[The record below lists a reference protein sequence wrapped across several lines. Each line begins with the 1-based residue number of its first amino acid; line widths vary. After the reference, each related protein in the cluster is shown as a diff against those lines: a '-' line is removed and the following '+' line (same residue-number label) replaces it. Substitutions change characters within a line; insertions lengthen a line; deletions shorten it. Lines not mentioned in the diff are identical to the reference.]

1 MRRSRLVACVLTS
14 LAAASPG
21 CRGSDARPNVLLV
34 VVDTLRAD
42 QLGSYG
48 HPRSPTPNLDALAAG
63 GVLFERAVAASSRT
77 APSHASIMTSRFVN
91 EHSIGHSNGGS
102 RLVGETTL
110 ADVFAGAGYDTAA
123 FVSNYMLR
131 RSMGLDRGFE
141 VYDDELGQV
150 ETNRPDVYERI
161 ARDTTARA
169 LAWLESTRARPW
181 FVFVHY
187 QDPHGPYEPPPP
199 YDERFDP
206 APSGD
211 EIPLRVR
218 GNVSGGPGIPE
229 YQLLPELRFASQY
242 RARYLGEVAYTD
254 EWIGK
259 LLRGAEAWGRRPL
272 VVLMTSDHGESLGED
287 ELYFLH
293 GEMTLPSVSHVPFV
307 VRAPGL
313 EPGRRKE
320 LVHHV
325 DVLPT
330 LLGLAGLPVPEHLQ
344 GLSLGPLLEP
354 GGEIPERILYSDI
367 GTEVSAYHGDRFVRV
382 RRATLQAP
390 WQPSWQTF
398 DWNVGAGTW
407 TEARGEPRMRAPIAG
422 YLARRAPLAP
432 LEPLSEEERDRLRAL
447 GYLPTSEPREE

>member
-1 MRRSRLVACVLTS
+1 MRPSRLIVCVLTS
-14 LAAASPG
+14 LAAASLG
-21 CRGSDARPNVLLV
+21 CRGSDARPDVLLV

-42 QLGSYG
+42 QLGCYG

-77 APSHASIMTSRFVN
+77 APSHASIMTSLFVN

-102 RLVGETTL
+102 RLDGETTL
-110 ADVFAGAGYDTAA
+110 ADLFAAAGYDTAA

-141 VYDDELGQV
+141 VYDDEMGKV
-150 ETNRPDVYERI
+150 ETNRSDVYERI
-161 ARDTTARA
+161 ARDTTERA
-169 LAWLESTRARPW
+169 LAWLESTRRRPW

-199 YDERFDP
+199 YDVRFDA

-211 EIPLRVR
+211 EPPLQVR

-229 YQLLPELRFASQY
+229 YQLLPDLRFASQY

-254 EWIGK
+254 EWIGR
-259 LLRGAEAWGRRPL
+259 LLQGAEASARRPL

-293 GEMTLPSVSHVPFV
+293 GEMTLPSVSHVPFL

-313 EPGRRKE
+313 EPERRAE
-320 LVHHV
+320 LVHHI

-330 LLGLAGLPVPEHLQ
+330 LLGLAGIPVPEQ
-344 GLSLGPLLEP
+344 SRGLSLAPLLEP
-354 GGEIPERILYSDI
+354 GRAIPERILYSDI
-367 GTEVSAYHGDRFVRV
+367 GTEVSAYHGDRLVRV
-382 RRATLQAP
+382 RRASLQAP
-390 WQPSWQTF
+390 WEASWQTF
-398 DWNVGAGTW
+398 DWNAGSGTW
-407 TEARGEPRMRAPIAG
+407 TEAQGEPRMRAPIAD

-432 LEPLSEEERDRLRAL
+432 LGPVPEEERERLRAL
-447 GYLPTSEPREE
+447 GYLPSAAER

>member
-1 MRRSRLVACVLTS
+1 VRQPLLIVFVLAG
-14 LAAASPG
+14 LAAASLG
-21 CRGSDARPNVLLV
+21 CRASDARPDVLLV

-42 QLGSYG
+42 HLGSYG
-48 HPRSPTPNLDALAAG
+48 HPGSPTPNLDALAAE

-77 APSHASIMTSRFVN
+77 APSHASIMTSLFVN

-102 RLVGETTL
+102 RLGEETTL
-110 ADVFAGAGYDTAA
+110 AELFAGAGYDTAA

-141 VYDDELGQV
+141 VYDDEMAQV
-150 ETNRPDVYERI
+150 ETNRSDVYERI
-161 ARDTTARA
+161 ARDTTERA
-169 LAWLESTRARPW
+169 LAWLESTRGRPW

-199 YDERFDP
+199 YNQRFESV
-206 APSGD
+206 PSGD
-211 EIPLRVR
+211 ETPLRVR

-229 YQLLPELRFASQY
+229 YQLLPGLSFASEY

-254 EWIGK
+254 EWIGR
-259 LLRGAEAWGRRPL
+259 LLRGADASARRSL

-293 GEMTLPSVSHVPFV
+293 GETTLPNVSHVPLL
-307 VRAPGL
+307 VRAPGI
-313 EPGRRKE
+313 EPQRRAE

-330 LLGLAGLPVPEHLQ
+330 LLALAGVAVPEQ
-344 GLSLGPLLEP
+344 SRGLPLGPLLES
-354 GGEIPERILYSDI
+354 GREMPERILYSDI

-382 RRATLQAP
+382 RRASLQAP
-390 WQPSWQTF
+390 WEASWQTF
-398 DWNVGAGTW
+398 EWDAGTETW
-407 TEARGEPRMRAPIAG
+407 TRARGEPRMRAPIAG

-432 LEPLSEEERDRLRAL
+432 LRPLMEEERERLRAL
-447 GYLPTSEPREE
+447 GYLPTASER